1 MAVLMNAC
9 MVMGFKVLVGVRVY
23 IQLCVSLSTRACV
36 SVGVVV
42 WLAASGCGC
51 GCVPTLLAAAVIT
64 FLGCFSLSRDLVLA
78 LESCVLLGAAA
89 GCDEVELAVEE
100 RC

>member
-9 MVMGFKVLVGVRVY
+9 IVMGFKVLVGVRVY
-23 IQLCVSLSTRACV
+23 IQLCESLSTRASV

-42 WLAASGCGC
+42 WVVASGC

-64 FLGCFSLSRDLVLA
+64 SLGCFSLLRDLVLA
-78 LESCVLLGAAA
+78 VESCVLLVAAA
-89 GCDEVELAVEE
+89 DWDEDALAMEE